1 MFLKHILIL
10 ICLSIFV
17 SDSYSQWLLPYPRL
31 QKYDYSEYYD
41 SVLVSRLSMKY
52 IEPEVE
58 LAAAWKFYVENFIMS
73 NGLVKHLRM
82 ADDKK
87 TVIGQNEAVSEGIGY
102 GMLLAVICNDQT
114 NFNKIF
120 EAGNQYMWGGSSYS
134 CWSWANGG
142 CKQSGAATDADLDI
156 ALALVF
162 ADKLQEYGYWSA
174 YNKSG
179 VTYKSRAEQT
189 IAGIKTRMT
198 NGDVL
203 LPGDTWGGDG
213 FNNINPS
220 YFSVA
225 AMRVFNQYQT
235 THDFTGVIN
244 KCYSI
249 LQSTGNY
256 NKGQAPDWCNTSGGQ
271 VGKSYGMSIEAIRV
285 PWRVGLDALWF
296 NDSKAIEYCKKTKN
310 TLTKLGSEDVFS
322 QMIEYKADGSPDMA
336 DPNRQAD
343 NFERIACWSTAVLGT
358 RDKTYTKGVFIKEI
372 SYDITGGTTQPY
384 FGPLTSDAN
393 FYYKQSLGM
402 LGYATIFGMFGNILD
417 DLKNL
422 PKPDTVKVTTGLKP
436 SSTSVNLPTTVTITA
451 TLEKATNWQVVI
463 IGQTSN
469 KSDTIRDS
477 SAQISIPFE
486 GIGWFTT
493 ETVKVTLSGGKIA
506 KSTAPS
512 ELSTQ
517 FSITGVPE
525 KRTIAAGSTITVC
538 DLENGKPTTPWNGN
552 WYVFADSQSTITP
565 KTAATLIT
573 SNAGNPG
580 YGAKLSFTSKSY
592 AGCGVTFRSSG
603 VIDLTNFES
612 VLFDY
617 KTEGSTDSIIFSLGT
632 TNNDSSGTYMQ
643 KSFVSTS
650 SWTTQTVLFTDLKAP
665 KNSSSKLDLK
675 VSEKLQWQV
684 SGSKTGTVY
693 LDNIKIKL
701 KSGKQP
707 GDDIYYLVSPVVRK
721 LPLSRTDKVLF
732 AIYQVNNGLIINA
745 GNHLLPKLELYRLN
759 GERVF
764 THRFNMNTR
773 YTDNQIVPIPSG
785 RLTPGQY
792 VALLCDES
800 GKSAMI
806 ARRFIWE

>member
-1 MFLKHILIL
+1 MYFKTIIFFISLISFSL
-10 ICLSIFV
+10 N
-17 SDSYSQWLLPYPRL
+17 SYGQWLLPYPQL
-31 QKYDYSEYYD
+31 KKYDYSEYYD

-52 IEPEVE
+52 IDPKAE
-58 LAAAWKFYVENFIMS
+58 LAAAWEFYVDNFIMS

-120 EAGNQYMWGGSSYS
+120 EAGNQYMWKGQSYA
-134 CWSWANGG
+134 CWSWANGNCVQG
-142 CKQSGAATDADLDI
+142 GAATDADLDI

-162 ADKLQEYGYWSA
+162 ADKLQEYGYWNS
-174 YNKSG
+174 YNKNG

-189 IAGIKTRMT
+189 IAGIKTKMC

-225 AMRVFNQYQT
+225 AMRVFNDYQS
-235 THDFTGVIN
+235 THDFTAVIN

-249 LQSTGNY
+249 LQATRNY

-285 PWRVGLDALWF
+285 PWRIGLDALWF
-296 NDSKAIEYCKKTKN
+296 DDSKAIAYCKNTKN

-322 QMIEYKADGSPDMA
+322 QMIEYKADGTPDMT

-343 NFERIACWSTAVLGT
+343 NFERIACWSTAVLGSK
-358 RDKTYTKGVFIKEI
+358 DKAFAKGVFIKEI
-372 SYDITGGTTQPY
+372 SYDITGGTAQPY
-384 FGPLTSDAN
+384 FGTLNSDAN

-402 LGYATIFGMFGNILD
+402 LGYATIFGLFGNVLD

-422 PKPDTVKVTTGLKP
+422 PKPDTVKVTTSLKT
-436 SSTSVNLPTTVTITA
+436 SSTSVNLPATVTITA
-451 TLEKATNWQVVI
+451 KLEKATNWQVVI
-463 IGQTSN
+463 SGQTSN

-477 SAQISIPFE
+477 SAQISIPFD
-486 GIGWFTT
+486 GIGWFTR
-493 ETVKVTLSGGKIA
+493 ETVKISLSGEKIA
-506 KSTAPS
+506 KSTAS
-512 ELSTQ
+512 SMLSAQ
-517 FSITGVPE
+517 FSIASVPE
-525 KRTIAAGSTITVC
+525 KAVIAAGSTIKIS
-538 DLENGKPTTPWNGN
+538 DLENGKSTTPWNGA
-552 WYVFADSQSTITP
+552 WYVFADSQSTTTP
-565 KTAATLIT
+565 KTAATLAT

-580 YGAKLSFTSKSY
+580 YGVKLAFTSKKY
-592 AGCGVTFRSSG
+592 AGCGVTFRNSG
-603 VIDLTNFES
+603 VVDLTNFES
-612 VLFDY
+612 VIFDY
-617 KTEGSTDSIIFSLGT
+617 KTEGSVDSISFALAT
-632 TNNDSSGTYMQ
+632 TNNDSNGAYMQ
-643 KSFVSTS
+643 KSFAGST
-650 SWTTQTVLFTDLKAP
+650 SWTTQTILFTDLKAP

-684 SGSKTGTVY
+684 NGAKTGTIY

-707 GDDIYYLVSPVVRK
+707 SDDIYFLVSPVIQK
-721 LPLSRTDKVLF
+721 FPLSRTDRALF
-732 AIYQVNNGLIINA
+732 AIYQSNNGLIINA
-745 GNHLLPKLELYRLN
+745 GNHLLPRLEIYRLN

-785 RLTPGQY
+785 RLSAGQY
-792 VALLCDES
+792 VALLSDES